1 MNRYVFKFNCLNIW
15 IFHTI
20 IWQILACLVVAQ
32 MAKNL
37 PVMPETRLC
46 LISGSGRYPGKGNG
60 YPLQYSCLEYPMD
73 RGPWQATVHGFTK
86 SQTWPSTRTLTHI
99 EYNIYNCFNQSNLQS
114 HIVALTYNF
123 YWRNSSLI
131 VFFTQSVLYNWIFKI
146 CFFILSQI
154 FCF

>member
-37 PVMPETRLC
+37 PVMPQTRLC

-60 YPLQYSCLEYPMD
+60 YPLQYSCLKNPID
-73 RGPWQATVHGFTK
+73 RGSWWVTVHGIAEELDTA
-86 SQTWPSTRTLTHI
+86 
-99 EYNIYNCFNQSNLQS
+99 E
-114 HIVALTYNF
+114 
-123 YWRNSSLI
+123 
-131 VFFTQSVLYNWIFKI
+131 
-146 CFFILSQI
+146 
-154 FCF
+154 